1 MLHGGSFDLYG
12 DEVVYTEL
20 GRSVIS
26 GGFPNYQG
34 SAFFLHGPAFFYL
47 QAGWARLTGPPPGL
61 MAWVYNVRML
71 NGLLAGVTAAVLVL
85 LAVRAGLLRTG
96 VVVGLLFAVEPFCI
110 RQNDRVLLETPMML
124 WVMLGYLVFISL
136 IGRLPSGR
144 SCPGRSVPDCCSAAR
159 S

>member
-1 MLHGGSFDLYG
+1 
-12 DEVVYTEL
+12 
-20 GRSVIS
+20 
-26 GGFPNYQG
+26 
-34 SAFFLHGPAFFYL
+34 
-47 QAGWARLTGPPPGL
+47 

-85 LAVRAGLLRTG
+85 LAVRAGSLRTG

-136 IGRLPSGR
+136 IGRCRRAVAG
-144 SCPGRSVPDCCSAAR
+144 PGRSVPDCCSAAR